1 MMIGNALAGVTLVLD
16 TITSA
21 ATREKSAIEGRLAL
35 GATRWD
41 ALQDVLR
48 RGLRTGLTPILSAMA
63 VAGVVSL
70 PGMMTGQILAGADP
84 VEAMKYQI
92 MIMFLIAG
100 ATGVAVVLAGL
111 ISVALLTDE
120 RHRLRLDRLVPV
132 KKPDA

>member
-1 MMIGNALAGVTLVLD
+1 
-16 TITSA
+16 
-21 ATREKSAIEGRLAL
+21 
-35 GATRWD
+35 
-41 ALQDVLR
+41 
-48 RGLRTGLTPILSAMA
+48 
-63 VAGVVSL
+63 
-70 PGMMTGQILAGADP
+70 
-84 VEAMKYQI
+84 MKYQI